1 MAGAVAGMTALY
13 SREKAD
19 ERLKQEQEIA
29 MEAETELSDR
39 TAEDETEIREA
50 TSVVNRKNLHKPRM
64 QERRKRRRQRH
75 SRKKYR
81 QQRQLPVDCIL
92 MRIPD

>member
-13 SREKAD
+13 SREKTE

-50 TSVVNRKNLHKPRM
+50 TSVLKPEEPAPNFCNLYLYFSNI
-64 QERRKRRRQRH
+64 ER
-75 SRKKYR
+75 
-81 QQRQLPVDCIL
+81 
-92 MRIPD
+92 